1 MVVQEGYR
9 FETTFLHY
17 PSAVW
22 KKENESQIKVTEMES
37 QANYDFN
44 WESL

>member
-22 KKENESQIKVTEMES
+22 KKENESQIKLARMEL
-37 QANYDFN
+37 QANWHFN